1 MLECIDGTCSQSFWK
16 TRCDYTVQLVCK
28 CNVGTHSGTLLRNM
42 DVVFDIT
49 NGLYQSYM
57 VDITSRCCLDRGHL
71 LTFPGNVVWTKVAW
85 DTSPV
90 DVVWTKVA
98 CSTSRADVALSS
110 SVDSRGPKALPRNQG
125 DGVDCFGMHNLMLG
139 VL

>member
-1 MLECIDGTCSQSFWK
+1 MKFPVTKVAWDTSP
-16 TRCDYTVQLVCK
+16 V
-28 CNVGTHSGTLLRNM
+28 
-42 DVVFDIT
+42 DVVWT
-49 NGLYQSYM
+49 KVACS
-57 VDITSRCCLDRGHL
+57 TSRADD
-71 LTFPGNVVWTKVAW
+71 VWTKVAW